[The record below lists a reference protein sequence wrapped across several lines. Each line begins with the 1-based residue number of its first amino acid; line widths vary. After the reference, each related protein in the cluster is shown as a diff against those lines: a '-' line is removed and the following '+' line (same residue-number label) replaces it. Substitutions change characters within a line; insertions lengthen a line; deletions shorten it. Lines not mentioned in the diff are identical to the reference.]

1 MKERKGENFHCAVIL
16 WNGEDLPLN
25 YGVFD
30 WDFSILHS
38 DFVLIA
44 IQLSCL
50 SFSES
55 NLMISRVFCF
65 FYTGKHTSVVPYMH
79 SEHDG
84 GCHVSAGNTIFFWLL
99 LLNGMLMSWLY
110 YLSFLE
116 CWCFF
121 GCFCYADVIG
131 WNVVTGKHTYTYLY
145 VSVGVFL
152 AMNLVYS
159 FVWSYYIYIIFDW
172 CNYFVKLNGIY
183 VSCYMYKLVINII
196 TSGVYRNNIHG

>member
-1 MKERKGENFHCAVIL
+1 MVKIFL
-16 WNGEDLPLN
+16 
-25 YGVFD
+25 
-30 WDFSILHS
+30 SIME
-38 DFVLIA
+38 FLIEIFRFC
-44 IQLSCL
+44 IQI
-50 SFSES
+50 SFSLRS
-55 NLMISRVFCF
+55 SYRVCRFPNLIWWFLGFFVFF
-65 FYTGKHTSVVPYMH
+65 IQ
-79 SEHDG
+79 
-84 GCHVSAGNTIFFWLL
+84 ANTLRLYLTCIRNTMEAAMCLQVTQFFFWLL